1 MTQPR
6 YLAERLTPDFGFY
19 LREGELLARVQS
31 QWQHIEVF
39 DNALFG
45 RVMRIDGCFMTSE
58 RDEFFYH
65 EPMVHLPAIAHP
77 GPRSA
82 LVVGGGDGGAVEELL
97 KHPSMERV
105 VLAELDGAVIDMAR
119 KWLDGIHHGAL
130 DDPRVEIRLG
140 DARALI
146 EAGGELFDQIVL
158 DLTDPFGPALDLYTV
173 EFYQACRKRLASG
186 GVLSLHLGSPIHLPQ
201 SMARIAASLR
211 EAFPIVRPY
220 LQYVPLYGTLWC
232 MLQHVL
238 QKRPRAL
245 VLRVGKKVCRGCA
258 SISSPWSMKTTRVGH
273 LAGKAHFV
281 RDHQH
286 GHALMASW
294 RMVRS
299 TSPVSSGSS
308 AEVGSSNSM
317 MSGSMASARAM
328 ATRCF
333 CPPDSRAGSCPL
345 VLAARPSPAASQ
357 PAWHDIARQAQHRH
371 RRFDDVLQHREV
383 RKQVEVLEH
392 HAGLAADAA
401 QIAFAGVAAAAG
413 GVRAGQGLALDGD
426 GAAVDGFEVVQAAQQ
441 RALARPRGADDGHHL
456 AARNLQR
463 HIAQHLQAAK
473 ALVQAACLDHE
484 LRRLAVHSDSPG
496 AQSPR

>member
-105 VLAELDGAVIDMAR
+105 VLAELDAEVIAMAR
-119 KWLDGIHHGAL
+119 AWLDGIHHGAL

-146 EAGGELFDQIVL
+146 GTCGERFDQIVL

-173 EFYQACRKRLASG
+173 EFYQACREVLAPG

-201 SMARIAASLR
+201 SMARIAASLQA
-211 EAFPIVRPY
+211 AFPIVRPY
-220 LQYVPLYGTLWC
+220 LQYIPLYGTLWC
-232 MLQHVL
+232 MAVASDSTDPALLSSETVDARIAERGLGGLQLYNGATH
-238 QKRPRAL
+238 QAL
-245 VLRVGKKVCRGCA
+245 
-258 SISSPWSMKTTRVGH
+258 
-273 LAGKAHFV
+273 LAQPNFV
-281 RDHQH
+281 RD
-286 GHALMASW
+286 L
-294 RMVRS
+294 
-299 TSPVSSGSS
+299 
-308 AEVGSSNSM
+308 
-317 MSGSMASARAM
+317 
-328 ATRCF
+328 
-333 CPPDSRAGSCPL
+333 
-345 VLAARPSPAASQ
+345 
-357 PAWHDIARQAQHRH
+357 
-371 RRFDDVLQHREV
+371 
-383 RKQVEVLEH
+383 
-392 HAGLAADAA
+392 
-401 QIAFAGVAAAAG
+401 
-413 GVRAGQGLALDGD
+413 
-426 GAAVDGFEVVQAAQQ
+426 
-441 RALARPRGADDGHHL
+441 LARPAQPIHRGGSLPEAMDPEDL
-456 AARNLQR
+456 PK
-463 HIAQHLQAAK
+463 IAVLP
-473 ALVQAACLDHE
+473 V
-484 LRRLAVHSDSPG
+484 
-496 AQSPR
+496 